1 MDKPDAE
8 DGAAG
13 VLEQSFNVRIIKKV
27 YDAGLSERIDMDS
40 LHSVI
45 ATKNQELIIFFDAQD
60 MHVYDMRTASLD
72 NKTKDYRGST
82 TTTYKKMY
90 VRGLQLLEDRYM
102 YVMCEGLVSK
112 LDRSS
117 MGPEQRAKVAAIS
130 NSSGLGIIDLDT
142 LLSEQ

>member
-13 VLEQSFNVRIIKKV
+13 VPEQSFNVRIIKKV

-102 YVMCEGLVSK
+102 YVMCEGLV
-112 LDRSS
+112 
-117 MGPEQRAKVAAIS
+117 
-130 NSSGLGIIDLDT
+130 
-142 LLSEQ
+142 